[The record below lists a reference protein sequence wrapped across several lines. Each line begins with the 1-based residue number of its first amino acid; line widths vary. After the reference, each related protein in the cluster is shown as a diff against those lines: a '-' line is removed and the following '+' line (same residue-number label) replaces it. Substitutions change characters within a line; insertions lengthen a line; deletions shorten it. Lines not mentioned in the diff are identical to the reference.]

1 MKGGEASGGS
11 MKNYEVLV
19 SVNVIRAAV
28 SAIWQLTEVRILPS
42 HRHWKTEAQSFLMI
56 TSQRN
61 GFQIL

>member
-28 SAIWQLTEVRILPS
+28 SAIWQLTKLGFYPPTDTGRQRPS
-42 HRHWKTEAQSFLMI
+42 PS
-56 TSQRN
+56 
-61 GFQIL
+61 